1 MDSSAAGSSSSEEVA
16 PTASGADAQIV
27 EDPASSNTVD
37 EKLKFALKVR
47 DSMLRD
53 AVDAASRFTVSRTGL
68 PRGIFA
74 AIGRGGQV
82 NMKTAAG
89 IREKAD
95 ALRELLELGQN
106 GGGPEALAKSC
117 VHVASHGAVSP
128 SGSPV

>member
-1 MDSSAAGSSSSEEVA
+1 M
-16 PTASGADAQIV
+16 
-27 EDPASSNTVD
+27 
-37 EKLKFALKVR
+37 
-47 DSMLRD
+47 
-53 AVDAASRFTVSRTGL
+53 
-68 PRGIFA
+68 
-74 AIGRGGQV
+74 